1 MKKYGFYIK
10 KLIVSGDGKED
21 AFLDLKKGLNV
32 VSGAS
37 DTGKTY
43 VFEAI
48 NYIMGSSDSP
58 KEVEEGEGYEEIFL
72 EIENSNKEIL
82 TIKRN
87 LSDGKM
93 YLYTCQYEDIDK
105 NSPSKII
112 EKHDAKN
119 INNISSF
126 LLNLCNSN
134 YKSVLYNQKGKMESF
149 TFRDFARLTML
160 NEEEIISKK
169 AILLGNLGP
178 MKYTRN
184 KNAFKTIVT
193 GNEDSFTEIIE
204 EKKISK
210 ISLDSKIE
218 ILDKFITE
226 YIDDLKKINLEENNY
241 KSDELEL
248 IIKSIEDVINNKKQN
263 IEELDESRNELLNE
277 KLNINSKLEYNLE
290 IIKRFKLLRENYL
303 SDLERIEFI
312 GDSNFYFNQLD
323 DVNCPVC
330 NSKIEDYEIISN
342 DKLVVSINAERNKLE
357 KQIKELYSTINILKE
372 KNTALQK
379 RHQEIIE
386 NIEQLNLKINIELQ
400 PIIDIKINELQNF
413 LNGRDKLKQA
423 GYIESRLLELN
434 KNRKDL
440 VDERGNIKEEKI
452 EGHKL
457 NETNIK
463 DICDIVSN
471 LLEEW
476 KLFDKADIIFDL
488 KNSDLVINGKKKES
502 FGKGYR
508 AILNSA
514 FIIGIMNYT
523 VDRGLPHP
531 KVIVLDS
538 PLTTY
543 KEKDNVEEN
552 DKVNDSVKKSFY
564 DYLSK
569 NFNDKQIIILENVD
583 PDLEIKKSIIY
594 HHFSKN
600 KEKGRYGF
608 FPISK

>member
-1 MKKYGFYIK
+1 MRKYGFYIK
-10 KLIVSGDGKED
+10 KLIVSGVGKED
-21 AFLDLKKGLNV
+21 AFLDFEKGLNV

-43 VFEAI
+43 IFEAI

-58 KEVEEGEGYEEIFL
+58 KEVEEGEGYKEIFL
-72 EIENSNKEIL
+72 EIEDSKKEIS

-87 LSDGKM
+87 LSDEKM
-93 YLYTCQYEDIDK
+93 YLYTCKYEDVDK
-105 NSPSKII
+105 NSPLKLI

-126 LLNLCNSN
+126 LLNLCDST
-134 YKSVLYNQKGKMESF
+134 YKNVLFNQKGKMESF

-193 GNEDSFTEIIE
+193 GIEDSYTEIIE

-218 ILDKFITE
+218 MLDKLITE
-226 YIDDLKKINLEENNY
+226 CTEDLKKINLEENNY
-241 KSDELEL
+241 TYDELEV
-248 IIKSIEDVINNKKQN
+248 IIKNIEDIINNKKQN
-263 IEELDESRNELLNE
+263 IEELEGSRNELLNE

-290 IIKRFKLLRENYL
+290 IIKRFKLLKENYL

-312 GDSNFYFNQLD
+312 EDSNFYMNQLD

-342 DKLVVSINAERNKLE
+342 DKLVIAINAEKNKLE
-357 KQIKELYSTINILKE
+357 KQIKELDSTINILEE

-379 RHQEIIE
+379 RYQEIID
-386 NIEQLNLKINIELQ
+386 NIEQLNLKIDIELQ

-413 LNGRDKLKQA
+413 LNWRDNLNKI

-434 KNRKDL
+434 KNKKVL
-440 VDERGNIKEEKI
+440 VDARGNIKEEKI

-457 NETNIK
+457 NETNTK

-476 KLFDKADIIFDL
+476 KLFDKAEITFDF
-488 KNSDLVINGKKKES
+488 KNYDLVVNGKKKES

-514 FIIGIMNYT
+514 FIIGIMNYA
-523 VDRGLPHP
+523 VGRGLPHP
-531 KVIVLDS
+531 KVIILDS

-543 KEKDNVEEN
+543 KEKDKGEEN
-552 DKVNDSVKKSFY
+552 EGINDSVKKAFY
-564 DYLSK
+564 TYLSK
-569 NFNDKQIIILENVD
+569 NLKNKQVIVLENVD
-583 PDLEIKKSIIY
+583 PDLDIKKSITY
-594 HHFSKN
+594 YHFSKN